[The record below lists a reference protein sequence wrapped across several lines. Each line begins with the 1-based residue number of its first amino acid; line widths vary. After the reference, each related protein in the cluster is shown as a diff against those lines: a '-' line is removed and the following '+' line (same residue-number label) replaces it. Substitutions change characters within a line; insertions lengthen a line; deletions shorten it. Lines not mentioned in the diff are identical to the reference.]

1 MEAVLLLGF
10 LLFAAIGGFLAYV
23 ICSPTEVGQPASLV
37 PFTVLPVTDAAPSTK
52 AFLELFAGQVSWM
65 DSSVL
70 QCVVLVHPDGD
81 EDTAQI
87 CRELARQYD
96 FFTCMSLSQVQSL
109 LAQRLIFSQST
120 EKNLE
125 SSCISSQNIV

>member
-1 MEAVLLLGF
+1 METVVLLSVLLLM
-10 LLFAAIGGFLAYV
+10 AVGGLLAYV
-23 ICSPTEVGQPASLV
+23 ICSPTQIGQPASLV
-37 PFTVLPVTDAAPSTK
+37 PFTILPVTDAAPSTK

-70 QCVVLVHPDGD
+70 QCVMLVHPDGD
-81 EDTAQI
+81 EETAEL

-96 FFTCMSLSQVQSL
+96 FFTCMSLSQAQRL
-109 LAQRLIFSQST
+109 LAQRLMFSECI

-125 SSCISSQNIV
+125 SSCISSRNIV

>member
-1 MEAVLLLGF
+1 METVVLLSVLLLMSV
-10 LLFAAIGGFLAYV
+10 GGLLAYV
-23 ICSPTEVGQPASLV
+23 ICSPTQIGQPASLV

-81 EDTAQI
+81 ENTAEL

-96 FFTCMSLSQVQSL
+96 FFTCMSLTQAQGL
-109 LAQRLIFSQST
+109 LAQRLMFTEIT

-125 SSCISSQNIV
+125 SGCNSSRNIV